1 MGNNLEYGD
10 IIRVDR
16 GIYYHYGVYAD
27 DRTVY
32 QYANRESNEI
42 SEKATVHCTTLERFA
57 RGGKVQKLEFS
68 NVLTSFS
75 VTVKED
81 EGSEPKIKSVSDY
94 LKWIKQVC
102 KALAINPVDFMK
114 MLKEIRGDYKIYSP
128 EETIR
133 RAESRLG
140 EATYNLALNN
150 CESYAMWC
158 KTGVNISYQTMNAL
172 MLLGPLFPELV
183 ISRYAV
189 AAYSLCE
196 GDIFAL
202 PSAIKRKF
210 EGTSLAKDI
219 NFIKYFK
226 IDDNNDEDD
235 DT

>member
-32 QYANRESNEI
+32 QYANRQGNEI
-42 SEKATVHCTTLERFA
+42 GGNATVHCTALEQFA

-68 NVLTSFS
+68 NMLTSNKI
-75 VTVKED
+75 TVMEN
-81 EGSEPKIKSVSDY
+81 ENSEKKIKSVSDY
-94 LKWIKQVC
+94 LQWLKQAC
-102 KALAINPVDFMK
+102 KALAVTPFDFMK
-114 MLKEIRGDYKIYSP
+114 MLKDIRSDYRLYTP
-128 EETIR
+128 EQTVR

-172 MLLGPLFPELV
+172 LLLGPLFPELV
-183 ISRYAV
+183 ISRYAA
-189 AAYSLCE
+189 AAYSLCAV
-196 GDIFAL
+196 DVFAL
-202 PSAIKRKF
+202 PSAIKKQF
-210 EGTSLAKDI
+210 MDSSLAKDI
-219 NFIKYFK
+219 EYIKNLRF
-226 IDDNNDEDD
+226 DDNDGK
-235 DT
+235 